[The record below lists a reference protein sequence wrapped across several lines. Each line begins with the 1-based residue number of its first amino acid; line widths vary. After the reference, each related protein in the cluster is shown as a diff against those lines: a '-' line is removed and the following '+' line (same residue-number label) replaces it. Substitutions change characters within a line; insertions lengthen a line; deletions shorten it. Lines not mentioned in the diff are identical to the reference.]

1 MSEEEI
7 KEGSEPTQEDIESI
21 TEERLKTEGR
31 FRNGANW
38 FYWIA
43 ALSLINTI
51 IVFSGGDWAF
61 FFGLGVTQVVDVIAV
76 QSPEML
82 DSLEVEESS
91 QPETAD
97 TPDTTVEL
105 STEQIGLVFK
115 IVAIIVDTLAI
126 LFFGLLGLFAN
137 KRYKW
142 AFIVGMVAY
151 IIDGLIILLVGD
163 YLGAG
168 FHIFAFIGILSGY
181 RALLKLQ
188 PKPKTA
194 DVVRTFP
201 Q

>member
-1 MSEEEI
+1 MNEEEV
-7 KEGSEPTQEDIESI
+7 KEGSEATQEDIESI
-21 TEERLKTEGR
+21 TEEKLKTEGR

-76 QSPEML
+76 QSPEMF
-82 DSLEVEESS
+82 DSLETKESS

-97 TPDTTVEL
+97 IPDTTVEL
-105 STEQIGLVFK
+105 STEQIGLFFK
-115 IVAIIVDTLAI
+115 IVAIIIDTLAI
-126 LFFGLLGLFAN
+126 LFFGLLGFFAN

-142 AFIVGMVAY
+142 AFIVGMVVY
-151 IIDGLIILLVGD
+151 ILDGLIILLIGD

-168 FHIFAFIGILSGY
+168 FHVFAFIGILSGY

-188 PKPKTA
+188 PKPNT
-194 DVVRTFP
+194 VEMVRKFP